1 MMVVNVVVG
10 LPALSVATEVEYDSH
25 EGSSCIG
32 AVMQGG
38 GTVGDVET
46 EKGGKEVCVCQSR
59 EGQE

>member
-10 LPALSVATEVEYDSH
+10 LPALSVATVVEYDSH

-46 EKGGKEVCVCQSR
+46 EKGGKEVCQSR
-59 EGQE
+59 DGQG